1 MHGATAALSHPRTF
15 SSAGEALGE
24 LAGVLGRAGPLTA
37 VYLRGRLDPGLRER
51 VMVAVSRVNA
61 CRGCTLVHE
70 RWASRSGVS
79 AEELAAIGLEDLAAL
94 DDRSRA
100 AVLFAIARAESRFH
114 DPVPAAVAS
123 QAADRLTPAELAA
136 VEAVARAMALAN
148 LSVNT
153 IAAFRA
159 RVQGERFPPG

>member
-1 MHGATAALSHPRTF
+1 VRDVTAPLSRPRALG
-15 SSAGEALGE
+15 SAGEALSDF
-24 LAGVLGRAGPLTA
+24 AGVLGRAGPLTA

-70 RWASRSGVS
+70 HWASRSGVS
-79 AEELAAIGLEDLAAL
+79 AEELAAIGLDDMATL
-94 DDRSRA
+94 DARSRA
-100 AVLFAIARAESRFH
+100 AVLFATTRAQSRFR
-114 DPVPAAVAS
+114 DPVPAGVAS
-123 QAADRLTPAELAA
+123 RAADHLTPAELAA

-148 LSVNT
+148 LFVNT

-159 RVQGERFPPG
+159 RVQG